1 MAQRAAAAHNSRMHP
16 LPTAPEALT
25 LCLVAALAGAIN
37 SIAGGGTLLTFPALL
52 WFGTGALVANAT
64 NTLALFLGTGG
75 SIWSLRRHIPAVRPW
90 LLRLLPVSIAGGW
103 LGGVLL
109 TRTSEHAF
117 AALVP
122 WLILFATL
130 VFLAQGP
137 LRRIAGFD
145 DGGSPTPHRRLVGL
159 AQVLQFA
166 VAVYG
171 GYFGAGIGIL
181 MLASLGF
188 LAIGSLHEV
197 NVAKNI
203 LAGAINC
210 TAAVWFIIA
219 GLIDWPRAAVMTVGA
234 VIGFFVAAHYSQRV
248 PQAWV
253 RRAVVVVG
261 LGITV
266 AQFWQQRH
274 A

>member
-1 MAQRAAAAHNSRMHP
+1 MLP
-16 LPTAPEALT
+16 PPTAPEAIA
-25 LCLVAALAGAIN
+25 LCAVAALAGAIN
-37 SIAGGGTLLTFPALL
+37 AIAGGGTLLTFPALL

-64 NTLALFLGTGG
+64 NTLALFMGTGG
-75 SIWSLRRHIPAVRPW
+75 SIWSLRRHIAAVRPW
-90 LLRLLPVSIAGGW
+90 LVRLLPVSLAGGW

-109 TRTSEHAF
+109 TRTSERAF

-130 VFLAQGP
+130 VFLAQAP
-137 LRRIAGFD
+137 LRRLAGFNE
-145 DGGSPTPHRRLVGL
+145 GGAAQPHRRLVWV
-159 AQVLQFA
+159 AQLLQFA

-203 LAGAINC
+203 LGGAINC
-210 TAAVWFIIA
+210 IAALWFIAA
-219 GLIDWPRAAVMTVGA
+219 GLIDWPRAAVMTLGA
-234 VIGFFVAAHYSQRV
+234 LAGFFVAAHYSQRV
-248 PQAWV
+248 PQVWV
-253 RRAVVVVG
+253 RRAVVTVG
-261 LGITV
+261 IGITV
-266 AQFWQQRH
+266 AQFWKQRL